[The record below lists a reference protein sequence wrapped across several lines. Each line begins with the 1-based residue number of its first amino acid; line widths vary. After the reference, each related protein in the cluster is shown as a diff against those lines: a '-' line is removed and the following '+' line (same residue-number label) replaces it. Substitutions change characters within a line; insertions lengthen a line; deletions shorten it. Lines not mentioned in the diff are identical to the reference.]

1 MKAAQSH
8 LRLEWRERRRPMFAG
23 AVPSLSTRS
32 KAAIATSAG
41 LAGVTGLVAP
51 IVLYDWFNA
60 GHTALELPMAAT
72 SWAFGLDHFA
82 QNGYLWGSIVVGAL
96 LLVGYG
102 VLHGIVF
109 GAIADRFLM
118 LQTLPETLG
127 AGIAWGFV
135 SWLFFWYTLLPIT
148 RGGAPFRLIG
158 PSSLFVSPTW
168 VFVVGFAVLGVSTA
182 LGYRFTRRA

>member
-1 MKAAQSH
+1 MKAAHSH
-8 LRLEWRERRRPMFAG
+8 LRLEWRERRGPVFAG
-23 AVPSLSTRS
+23 AVVRLSTRS
-32 KAAIATSAG
+32 KAVIATSAG
-41 LAGVTGLVAP
+41 LAGVTGLVAA

-96 LLVGYG
+96 LLAGYG

-109 GAIADRFLM
+109 GGIADRFLM
-118 LQTLPETLG
+118 LRTLPETLG
-127 AGIAWGFV
+127 AGTAWGFV
-135 SWLFFWYTLLPIT
+135 SWLLFWYTLLPIT

-158 PSSLFVSPTW
+158 PSSLFVAPTW
-168 VFVVGFAVLGVSTA
+168 VFLVGFVVLGVFTA